1 MKKLLLLLFL
11 LSTTIFSQTTDTTY
25 IFGDSL
31 KTKDVL
37 VVKGW
42 DFHNG
47 DDSTWALP
55 TFNSVGWDTVDSR
68 LNMDS
73 IKAGYWSGIGWFRK
87 TIAIDSS
94 LLYKEIGLIIDHYSA
109 SELFVN
115 GKQISKFGTVSD
127 SAINEKMYHEDEK
140 PILVRLDSSLTYTF
154 AVRFSNHFAL
164 THNYLYSRNTKIIGF
179 IAKIKKWDKGL
190 NKYTNNLSLGTSI
203 GAGLTG
209 IFMSLSVLY
218 FLLFSFY
225 SSQKEYLYYTIFTF
239 SMGIVFLFSLLS
251 NIMHSSYFYYY
262 ARSFILPFFLISIFI
277 SVVAFLYKIFY
288 GRMLKI
294 IRYFLIIGILA
305 YILLFFEIT
314 DDISQKMFLGLTIL
328 SSLEILRVIVLSIK
342 RKKPN
347 AWVIGAGVGFFAGFI
362 ILLFIVGVFFGGV
375 SINNFYLIFTFLL
388 SIPISM
394 SIYLARS
401 SSQTSQNLELQLS
414 NVQKLSDEAIEQE
427 KKAAKLELESQLV
440 KVENERKTKELEEAR
455 QLQLSML
462 PEELPNLPQLDIAV
476 YMQTATEVGGDYYDF
491 HVGMDGALTAV
502 IGDATGH
509 GLNAGTIVTATK
521 SLFNSYAPNPDIL
534 FTFSEIS
541 RCIKQMKFKRLSMC
555 LSLLKFEGNK
565 LKMSAAGM
573 PPALVFR
580 NDKKEVEEI
589 MLKGMPLG
597 VTDNFPY
604 ELRETQ
610 FNSGDTVL
618 LMSDG
623 FPELFNDKKEMY
635 SYDKV
640 KSTFSEIAEKSP
652 ENIIDY
658 LKIKVADWLDG
669 REPDDDITFVVL
681 KMK

>member
-1 MKKLLLLLFL
+1 MKKIIFTVFV
-11 LSTTIFSQTTDTTY
+11 LSSILFSQTTDTTY
-25 IFGDSL
+25 INGDSL
-31 KTKDVL
+31 KTKDVI

-87 TIAIDSS
+87 TIVIDSS
-94 LLYKEIGLIIDHYSA
+94 LLYKEIGLILDHYSA

-115 GKQISKFGTVSD
+115 GKKISKYGTVSD

-140 PILVRLDSSLTYTF
+140 PILVRLDSSLTYTI
-154 AVRFSNHFAL
+154 AVKFSNHFAL

-179 IAKIKKWDKGL
+179 IATIKNWDKGL
-190 NKYTNNLSLGTSI
+190 KKYTNQLSRGNSI
-203 GAGLTG
+203 GAGLVG

-225 SSQKEYLYYTIFTF
+225 SSQKEYLYYTFFTF

-251 NIMHSSYFYYY
+251 NIMHSSYFFYY
-262 ARSFILPFFLISIFI
+262 ARPFILPFFLLSIFI

-294 IRYFLIIGILA
+294 IRYLLIIGILA
-305 YILLFFEIT
+305 YISIFFNGMDKIGNFV
-314 DDISQKMFLGLTIL
+314 FLGLMIL
-328 SSLEILRVIVLSIK
+328 SSVEILRVIILSIK

-362 ILLFIVGVFFGGV
+362 ILLFIIGIFWNGN
-375 SINNFYLIFTFLL
+375 INNLYIIFAFIL

-401 SSQTSQNLELQLS
+401 SSQTNENLELQLS
-414 NVQKLSDEAIEQE
+414 NVQKLSDEAIDQE

-440 KVENERKTKELEEAR
+440 KAENDRKSKELEEAR

-491 HVGMDGALTAV
+491 HVGMDGTLTVV

-521 SLFNSYAPNPDIL
+521 SLFNSYAANPDIL

-541 RCIKQMKFKRLSMC
+541 RCIKAMKFRRLSMC
-555 LSLLKFEGNK
+555 LSLLKIEGNN

-573 PPALVFR
+573 PPALIYR
-580 NDKKEVEEI
+580 KSNNSIEEV

-597 VTDNFPY
+597 TTDKFPY

-610 FNSGDTVL
+610 LKSGDTVL

-623 FPELFNDKKEMY
+623 FPELFNSKKEMY
-635 SYDKV
+635 GYDKV
-640 KSTFSEIAEKSP
+640 KDTFSAIAEKST
-652 ENIIDY
+652 ENIIEH
-658 LKIKVADWLDG
+658 LKDKVTDWSGGKD
-669 REPDDDITFVVL
+669 PDDDVTFVVL